1 MGGARAGMH
10 RRQVCRDLLV
20 CVWVCSSGWDGRHCS
35 GCEWESVVSGGAGAT
50 AGAVV
55 WQ

>member
-35 GCEWESVVSGGAGAT
+35 GRVCQDEAAWGKR
-50 AGAVV
+50 
-55 WQ
+55 